1 MGYLHIPRL
10 TGYMKLVMIAITIVI
25 TLTASQ
31 PAWCEE
37 KEKPIYPGYPLS
49 FDGQGSMDGLYKE
62 RIVINDGTL
71 HLASGATFNLPDA
84 LNSGPSGFR
93 IGDQVAF
100 LLNSKGEIE
109 SIWLIKRSEKKKK

>member
-1 MGYLHIPRL
+1 MLQVNRKSGIWAKGLWVVIL
-10 TGYMKLVMIAITIVI
+10 TVGILLV
-25 TLTASQ
+25 ASY
-31 PAWCEE
+31 PAGAQE
-37 KEKPIYPGYPLS
+37 EKPIYPGYPLS
-49 FDGQGSMDGLYKE
+49 FDGRGILDEIGSHKITISDHGL
-62 RIVINDGTL
+62 T
-71 HLASGATFNLPDA
+71 LASGATFNLPDA